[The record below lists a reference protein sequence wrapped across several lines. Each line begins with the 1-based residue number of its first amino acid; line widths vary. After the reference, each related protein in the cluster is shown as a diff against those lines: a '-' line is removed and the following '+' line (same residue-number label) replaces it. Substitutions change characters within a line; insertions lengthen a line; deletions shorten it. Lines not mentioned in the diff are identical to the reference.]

1 MPYVDV
7 KVTVW
12 ERYYYKKGSD
22 ISKIV
27 EVAKDEVS
35 LLSDPDIGFSETE
48 FMIDT
53 SEFMLPNENMNQS
66 TIEVYDD
73 NGDLFWDN
81 EPVETK
87 RENNINKIIE

>member
-12 ERYYYKKGSD
+12 ERFYYQKGSD
-22 ISKIV
+22 VNKIV
-27 EVAKDEVS
+27 EVAKDDVS
-35 LLSDPDIGFSETE
+35 LLSEDDIGFSETE
-48 FMIDT
+48 FMLDT
-53 SEFMLPNENMNQS
+53 VEFMLPVENMNQS

-81 EPVETK
+81 EPIETK
-87 RENNINKIIE
+87 RENNIDKIIE